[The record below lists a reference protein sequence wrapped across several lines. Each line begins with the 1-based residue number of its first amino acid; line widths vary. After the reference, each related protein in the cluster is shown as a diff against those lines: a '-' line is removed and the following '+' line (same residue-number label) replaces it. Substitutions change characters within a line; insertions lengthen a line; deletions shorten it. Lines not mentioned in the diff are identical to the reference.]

1 MTHRHD
7 NGHLGK
13 MLLICPNTPIELKI
27 QQVHT
32 RPKSASTNLILCK
45 TMINIEAY
53 LGYMLAR

>member
-1 MTHRHD
+1 
-7 NGHLGK
+7 